1 MSELN
6 RCRISQSALGQAC
19 WGYAQ
24 VQCKETSQK
33 RMDQLKT
40 SPRSHRDAARAEL
53 GAAKARLADTDIRAP
68 CAGRVG
74 SGYVGLGRLVT
85 AQAVITTLDD
95 TDIIKLDFDVPAT
108 WISPGHVATPGLTR
122 RTYSA
127 GSPKRRLFYLSLIP
141 LRSSNQFEISEDRLV
156 MRAPSTQRIL

>member
-33 RMDQLKT
+33 RMDQLKI

-68 CAGRVG
+68 FAGRVG
-74 SGYVGLGRLVT
+74 PLL
-85 AQAVITTLDD
+85 
-95 TDIIKLDFDVPAT
+95 PA
-108 WISPGHVATPGLTR
+108 SERAEPATPGPANPGPDGPCR
-122 RTYSA
+122 A
-127 GSPKRRLFYLSLIP
+127 G
-141 LRSSNQFEISEDRLV
+141 
-156 MRAPSTQRIL
+156 

>member
-1 MSELN
+1 M
-6 RCRISQSALGQAC
+6 
-19 WGYAQ
+19 Y
-24 VQCKETSQK
+24 
-33 RMDQLKT
+33 QLKT